1 MTTIAYKDGILAADT
16 QLTYGYIKGL
26 CRKIEILS
34 TGEVVASA
42 GNEEDYFIWKNWWAG
57 DKKKIPKLHKTFE
70 LIMIDP
76 DGRLYKYNNTCIPIT
91 IDDPVYAY
99 GSGDALARGA
109 MAYGLSAKEAVK
121 FASEVDIN
129 TNNIIDTYDSKKK
142 RLTLA
147 KFPK

>member
-16 QLTYGYIKGL
+16 QLTMGYIRGL
-26 CRKIEILS
+26 CRKIERWPG
-34 TGEVVASA
+34 GEVVASA
-42 GNEEDYFIWKNWWAG
+42 GNEEDHFVFKNWYHG
-57 DKKKIPKLHKTFE
+57 DKKKIPKIHKTFE
-70 LIMIDP
+70 LFMIDIEGHP
-76 DGRLYKYNNTCIPIT
+76 LKYNNLCIPIP

-121 FASEVDIN
+121 FASEIDVN
-129 TNNIIDTYDSKKK
+129 TNNIVDTYDSKKK

-147 KFPK
+147 KFPS